1 MTEMQKFEM
10 SLDAVEF
17 GKPET
22 EMEEFF
28 LANDSAAGWAMRKIQ
43 KIDAEKKRMLDQIE
57 ERIQQFTAAMEFK
70 ANEVKRKADN
80 EREYFE
86 RLLAVYF
93 ANLPASSIKKTKAG
107 RASYDLP
114 EGKLMITAPK
124 REYLHDDVRLLDVL
138 KNNDMGEYIRR
149 KETPDWAAI
158 KKTIRVDEA
167 GNVAIVSLM
176 GEIIETDAISV
187 VEVPGEFRVEV
198 E

>member
-1 MTEMQKFEM
+1 MTDMQKFEM

-22 EMEEFF
+22 EIGEFF
-28 LANDSAAGWAMRKIQ
+28 LADDSAAGWAMRKIA
-43 KIDAEKKRMLDQIE
+43 KIDAEKKRMLDQID

-86 RLLAVYF
+86 QLLAVYF

-124 REYLHDDVRLLDVL
+124 REYRHDDARLLEFIKANKMIEYVRL
-138 KNNDMGEYIRR
+138 
-149 KETPDWAAI
+149 KESPDWAAI
-158 KKTIRVDEA
+158 KKNLSVSENGD
-167 GNVAIVSLM
+167 VAIVGML
-176 GEIIETDAISV
+176 GEVIQTDAIV
-187 VEVPGEFRVEV
+187 AVDLPGEFRVEV